1 MPNKTKTHQQ
11 YRLRSGTLV
20 PGVTTVLNLLDKPAI
35 HFWIA
40 KLTREGQD
48 WTKVRD
54 QAADIGTISH
64 YLILCDLRHE
74 TPDLSDYAQADIE
87 KAHNALRSYHAWKSH
102 NDIVPIG
109 VEESLVSEKWGYGGT
124 FDLYATVN
132 GAATII
138 DFKTSGAL
146 YADYSTQ
153 IAAYCELVKE
163 NKGVM
168 PQGKL
173 IRINKANNDDF
184 ESKTVDMLDKR
195 FELFRH
201 LLRVYTLQKELA

>member
-1 MPNKTKTHQQ
+1 MPKTKLHTQ
-11 YRLRSGTLV
+11 YRLKNGTLV
-20 PGVTTVLNLLDKPAI
+20 PGTTTVLSILDKPAI

-64 YLILCDLRHE
+64 YLILCDLKGGI
-74 TPDLSDYAQADIE
+74 PDLSAYAQADIE
-87 KAHNALRSYHAWKSH
+87 KAHNAIRSYKAWKAH
-102 NDIVPIG
+102 NDVIPIG

-124 FDLYATVN
+124 FDLLANIN
-132 GAATII
+132 GVPTIC

-146 YADYSTQ
+146 YDDYSTQ
-153 IAAYCELVKE
+153 IAAYAELVRECKHLD
-163 NKGVM
+163 

-173 IRINKANNDDF
+173 IRINKGNNDDF
-184 ESKTVDMLDKR
+184 ESKTVDRLDKR

-201 LLRVYTLQKELA
+201 LLRVYTLQRELT